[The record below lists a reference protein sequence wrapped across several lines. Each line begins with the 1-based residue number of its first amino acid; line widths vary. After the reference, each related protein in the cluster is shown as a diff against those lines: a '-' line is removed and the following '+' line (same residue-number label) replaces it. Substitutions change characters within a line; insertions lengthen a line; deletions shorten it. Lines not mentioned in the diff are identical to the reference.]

1 MQSRRHES
9 QAFRSRAS
17 TPSPREPVIL
27 PRGVRG
33 LAISVSVLVTLVLAC
48 VLAGAALSSAQSGK
62 LSAHL
67 SKTSFTSSEASSV
80 KLSYRFSA
88 KSRTFGYLLSFKQ
101 GSAWRR
107 VKSVGKR
114 GSFIGSKSMR
124 MKTVF
129 GGKPVKVGSYR
140 LELSCDSGS
149 ITLSFRVVKA
159 KEAGGGGSTG
169 GGGTTPK
176 AAPTNSAL
184 PTISGTTTRGQ
195 TLTAHNGTWTGS
207 PTSYGQQW
215 RRCDAAGAN
224 CASISG
230 ADSGSYALQ
239 AGDVGKTLRVVVTAT
254 NAYGSTSATSAPT
267 AVVSAPPPPPT
278 AATYTQVSA
287 GAYHTCALVL
297 GGQVA
302 CWGFESD
309 GQLGNGVIA
318 DEGVATP
325 ILVQGITNATQI
337 SAGGFHTC
345 ALLSDHTIKCWGYNN
360 VGQLGNGSLDD
371 SATPVLVS
379 GITDATQVS
388 AGYSHTCAVL
398 SNGTVKCW
406 GDNGNDAL
414 GENASGDHSATPV
427 LQGVADATQVTA
439 GYRNTC
445 ALISTSVECWGSDF
459 YGQLGDGGW
468 TDSKD
473 PVPVATIGPAT
484 QISSDMDT
492 TCALQ
497 IDHTIYCWGIND
509 SGELGNGTFGT
520 GPDPVQVSNIST
532 ATQVAAGNMHVC
544 AVLSDNTTDCW
555 GDNTHGELGDES
567 QTDRD
572 TPVAVSGLTSA
583 TQVTASATDHTCAL
597 LQSGA
602 IDCWGYNM
610 WYELGD
616 DIYGLSTTP
625 VPVNPLYLASAW
637 LAPTP
642 ASASSV
648 GSHG

>member
-1 MQSRRHES
+1 MS
-9 QAFRSRAS
+9 A
-17 TPSPREPVIL
+17 PSPSEPAFL
-27 PRGVRG
+27 SCGVRA
-33 LAISVSVLVTLVLAC
+33 LVVSTSVLVALFLAC
-48 VLAGAALSSAQSGK
+48 GLTGAALSSAQSGT

-67 SKTSFTSSEASSV
+67 SKKSFTSSQASSV
-80 KLSYRFSA
+80 KLSYKFSA
-88 KSRTFGYLLSFKQ
+88 KSKAFGYLLSLKK
-101 GSAWRR
+101 GSSWQR
-107 VKSVGKR
+107 VKSVKR
-114 GSFIGSKSMR
+114 TGSFSGPKSMTV
-124 MKTVF
+124 KKVF
-129 GGKPVKVGSYR
+129 GGNQVRVDSYR
-140 LELSCDSGS
+140 LRLFCDSGS
-149 ITLSFRVVKA
+149 VTLSFRVVKA
-159 KEAGGGGSTG
+159 KKDGGSTG
-169 GGGTTPK
+169 S
-176 AAPTNSAL
+176 APAISAL
-184 PTISGTTTRGQ
+184 PTISGTAIQGQ
-195 TLTAHNGTWTGS
+195 TLTADNGSWTGS
-207 PTSYGQQW
+207 PTSYGYQW
-215 RRCDAAGAN
+215 RRCDASGAN
-224 CASISG
+224 CASTG
-230 ADSGSYALQ
+230 AGSGSYVLQ
-239 AGDVGKTLRVVVTAT
+239 SGDVGKTLRVVVTAT
-254 NAYGSTSATSAPT
+254 NAYGSTGATSAQT
-267 AVVSAPPPPPT
+267 AVVGAPPSPPPRPPLPPT
-278 AATYTQVSA
+278 TATYSSVSA
-287 GAYHTCALVL
+287 GAYHTCALVS

-302 CWGFESD
+302 CWGFESN

-318 DEGVATP
+318 DAGLAAPDMVD
-325 ILVQGITNATQI
+325 GITNATQI

-371 SATPVLVS
+371 SGVPVTVQ

-468 TDSKD
+468 ADSKD
-473 PVPVATIGPAT
+473 PVPVTTIGPAT

-497 IDHTIYCWGIND
+497 IDHTIYCWGINS
-509 SGELGNGTFGT
+509 SGEFGNGTFDE
-520 GPDPVQVSNIST
+520 GPGPAKVSNITDAVQVS
-532 ATQVAAGNMHVC
+532 AGNMHVC

-555 GDNTHGELGDES
+555 GENAHGELGDGS
-567 QTDRD
+567 QTDRY
-572 TPVAVSGLTSA
+572 TPVAVLGLTSA
-583 TQVTASATDHTCAL
+583 IQVTASATDHACAL
-597 LQSGA
+597 LSGGA

-625 VPVNPLYLASAW
+625 VPVNPLYLASAQ
-637 LAPTP
+637 LVPTP
-642 ASASSV
+642 ASAVSG
-648 GSHG
+648 GSKG

>member
-1 MQSRRHES
+1 M
-9 QAFRSRAS
+9 
-17 TPSPREPVIL
+17 
-27 PRGVRG
+27 
-33 LAISVSVLVTLVLAC
+33 LVALILAC
-48 VLAGAALSSAQSGK
+48 GLAGAALSSAQSARI
-62 LSAHL
+62 SAHL
-67 SKTSFTSSEASSV
+67 SKTSFTGSEASSV
-80 KLSYRFSA
+80 KLSYTFSA
-88 KSRTFGYLLSFKQ
+88 KSKTFGYLLSLKKDSTWQ
-101 GSAWRR
+101 QVR
-107 VKSVGKR
+107 SVERK
-114 GSFIGSKSMR
+114 GSFSGSKSMTV
-124 MKTVF
+124 KTVF
-129 GGKPVKVGSYR
+129 GRKPVTVGSYR
-140 LELSCDSGS
+140 LRLSCDSGAVA
-149 ITLSFRVVKA
+149 LSFRVVKA
-159 KEAGGGGSTG
+159 KKAGGGSTG
-169 GGGTTPK
+169 GGGTTPTGS
-176 AAPTNSAL
+176 APVSSS
-184 PTISGTTTRGQ
+184 PPSISGAATQGQ
-195 TLTAHNGTWTGS
+195 TFTVLNGAWTGS
-207 PTSYGQQW
+207 PSSFDYQW
-215 RRCDAAGAN
+215 RSCDSSGAN
-224 CASISG
+224 CSGVSG
-230 ADSGSYALQ
+230 ATSGAYLLQ
-239 AGDVGKTLRVVVTAT
+239 AGDVGKTLRIVVTAT
-254 NAYGSTSATSAPT
+254 NSYGSGSATSAQT
-267 AVVSAPPPPPT
+267 AVVGASPSPPPPPPT
-278 AATYTQVSA
+278 TATYSSVSA

-302 CWGFESD
+302 CWGFESN

-318 DEGVATP
+318 DAGLAAPV
-325 ILVQGITNATQI
+325 LVGGITNATQI

-427 LQGVADATQVTA
+427 LQGVAAVTQVTA

-473 PVPVATIGPAT
+473 PVPVTTIGPAT

-509 SGELGNGTFGT
+509 SGELGNGTFDE
-520 GPDPVQVSNIST
+520 GPGPAKVSNITDAVQVS
-532 ATQVAAGNMHVC
+532 AGNMHVC
-544 AVLSDNTTDCW
+544 AVLADNTTDCW
-555 GDNTHGELGDES
+555 GSNAHGELGDGS
-567 QTDRD
+567 QTDRY

-583 TQVTASATDHTCAL
+583 TRVTASATDHACAL

-625 VPVNPLYLASAW
+625 VPVTPLYFASAQ
-637 LAPTP
+637 
-642 ASASSV
+642 
-648 GSHG
+648 